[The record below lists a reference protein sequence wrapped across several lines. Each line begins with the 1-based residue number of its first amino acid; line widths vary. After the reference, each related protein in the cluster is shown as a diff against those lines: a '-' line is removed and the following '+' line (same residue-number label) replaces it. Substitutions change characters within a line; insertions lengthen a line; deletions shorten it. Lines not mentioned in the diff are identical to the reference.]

1 MDIDDIMKGP
11 EQRPSDDPNFW
22 RLSSIVL
29 QMDARMRDALND
41 DERNAVW
48 LDVLKDV
55 GIAIDTISYMALQRA
70 MRVIGVTDRESLARN
85 SDLVSQIAAAWCDAF
100 VAGANYE
107 RGLL

>member
-11 EQRPSDDPNFW
+11 EHRPSNDPNFW

-29 QMDARMRDALND
+29 QMDARMKDASND

-48 LDVLKDV
+48 LDTLKDA
-55 GIAIDTISYMALQRA
+55 GIALNTVSYMAIQRA
-70 MRVIGVTDRESLARN
+70 MRVIGVADRESLERN
-85 SDLVSQIAAAWCDAF
+85 SGLVSQVAAAWCDAF
-100 VAGANYE
+100 VAGVNYE